1 MVRQQHPLS
10 GEGISSIFRHL
21 TTRACTAS
29 SARRQAGRTHRPR
42 HGGASSGRVPDGPT
56 SIRIAGRETDWSRR
70 PSNNLEDVSRD
81 LLRYGARGTRHL
93 STSPATAARSG
104 VDLRQREHRVARGS
118 RLARQAGDRPRRAA
132 KVERSTDAAA
142 MRSQGSPSISYM
154 EGLSLLMF
162 PAPAGE
168 E

>member
-1 MVRQQHPLS
+1 MGRQRHPLF

-21 TTRACTAS
+21 TTQGVHSFLSTTSGRAP
-29 SARRQAGRTHRPR
+29 HRPR

-93 STSPATAARSG
+93 STSPAAAARSG

-132 KVERSTDAAA
+132 KIERSTDAAA

-154 EGLSLLMF
+154 EGLSLLML

>member
-1 MVRQQHPLS
+1 MVRQQHPLF

-21 TTRACTAS
+21 TTQGGTAS
-29 SARRQAGRTHRPR
+29 SARRQAGRTHRAR

-56 SIRIAGRETDWSRR
+56 SIRIAGRETEWSRR

-118 RLARQAGDRPRRAA
+118 RLACQAGDRPRRAA
-132 KVERSTDAAA
+132 KIERSTDAAA

-154 EGLSLLMF
+154 EGFSILMF
-162 PAPAGE
+162 HALAGE